1 MMTDGLMPTTPLQT
15 WLHRIP
21 AGFKLAAMVLASL
34 LLLPVDDWRIL
45 AGALAMVLA
54 IYAGFGRA
62 GMARLALLRP
72 LVPLLVIVGGVQAF
86 SSGWH
91 AGAVVSLRLLTL
103 LLLADLVS
111 MTTPMSALMAVLAPV
126 FGLLRP
132 LGVNP
137 RKMALAVALVLRFVP
152 VLLTRWRA
160 REEAWKA
167 RTHRRVPV
175 RLVAVFLADILQ
187 LADRVAESLDARGF
201 DAAATER
208 QHKPS

>member
-1 MMTDGLMPTTPLQT
+1 MMTDGLAPKT
-15 WLHRIP
+15 WLHRVP
-21 AGFKLAAMVLASL
+21 AGFKLAGLALFSL

-45 AGALAMVLA
+45 AGVLAVVLA

-62 GMARLALLRP
+62 GSARLALLRP
-72 LVPLLVIVGGVQAF
+72 LVPLLVIVGGVQAL

-91 AGAVVSLRLLTL
+91 AGAVVSLRLLAM

-111 MTTPMSALMAVLAPV
+111 MTTTMSALMDVLAP
-126 FGLLRP
+126 FFNLLRP
-132 LGVNP
+132 FGVNP

-201 DAAATER
+201 DTAIVDR
-208 QHKPS
+208 QRKRS

>member
-1 MMTDGLMPTTPLQT
+1 MMTDGLVPAT

-21 AGFKLAAMVLASL
+21 AGIKLGSLALFSL
-34 LLLPVDDWRIL
+34 LLLPVDDWRML
-45 AGALAMVLA
+45 ASVLAIVLA
-54 IYAGFGRA
+54 IYAGFGRP
-62 GMARLALLRP
+62 GFARMALLRP
-72 LVPLLVIVGGVQAF
+72 LVPLLIIVGSMQAL

-91 AGAVVSLRLLTL
+91 AGVVVSLRILVMV
-103 LLLADLVS
+103 LLADLVS
-111 MTTPMSALMAVLAPV
+111 MTTTISALMDGLAPV
-126 FGLLRP
+126 FSLLRP

-167 RTHRRVPV
+167 RTRRRVPI
-175 RLVAVFLADILQ
+175 RLLAVFLADVLQ

-201 DAAATER
+201 DTVPVDR
-208 QHKPS
+208 RRKVS

>member
-1 MMTDGLMPTTPLQT
+1 MMTDGLAPRT
-15 WLHRIP
+15 WLHRVP
-21 AGFKLAAMVLASL
+21 AGIKLAGMALVSL
-34 LLLPVDDWRIL
+34 SLLPVDDWRIL
-45 AGALAMVLA
+45 AGVLA
-54 IYAGFGRA
+54 VVAATYAGFGRP
-62 GMARLALLRP
+62 GFARLALLRP
-72 LVPLLVIVGGVQAF
+72 VVPLLVIVGGVQAF
-86 SSGWH
+86 SGGWH
-91 AGAVVSLRLLTL
+91 AGAVVSLRLLAM

-111 MTTPMSALMAVLAPV
+111 MTTTMSALMEVLAP
-126 FGLLRP
+126 FFSLLRP

-167 RTHRRVPV
+167 RTRRRVPV

-201 DAAATER
+201 DAGDADR
-208 QHKPS
+208 RRKLS

>member
-1 MMTDGLMPTTPLQT
+1 M
-15 WLHRIP
+15 
-21 AGFKLAAMVLASL
+21 
-34 LLLPVDDWRIL
+34 
-45 AGALAMVLA
+45 
-54 IYAGFGRA
+54 
-62 GMARLALLRP
+62 
-72 LVPLLVIVGGVQAF
+72 
-86 SSGWH
+86 
-91 AGAVVSLRLLTL
+91 

-111 MTTPMSALMAVLAPV
+111 MTTTMTALMDVLAP
-126 FGLLRP
+126 FFNLLRP

-201 DAAATER
+201 DTAIVDR
-208 QHKPS
+208 QRKR

>member
-1 MMTDGLMPTTPLQT
+1 MMTDGLAPKT
-15 WLHRIP
+15 WLHRVP
-21 AGFKLAAMVLASL
+21 AGFKLAGLALFSL

-45 AGALAMVLA
+45 AGVLA
-54 IYAGFGRA
+54 VVLAVYAGFGRA
-62 GMARLALLRP
+62 GFARLALLRP
-72 LVPLLVIVGGVQAF
+72 LIPLLVIVGGVQAF

-91 AGAVVSLRLLTL
+91 AGAVVSLRLLAM

-111 MTTPMSALMAVLAPV
+111 MTTTMSALMDVLAPV
-126 FGLLRP
+126 FNLLRP

-201 DAAATER
+201 DTVTADR
-208 QHKPS
+208 QRKRS

>member
-1 MMTDGLMPTTPLQT
+1 MMTDGLAPKT
-15 WLHRIP
+15 WLHRVP
-21 AGFKLAAMVLASL
+21 AGFKLAGLALFSL

-45 AGALAMVLA
+45 AGVLAVVLA

-62 GMARLALLRP
+62 GFARLALLRP
-72 LVPLLVIVGGVQAF
+72 LVPLLVIVGGVQAL

-91 AGAVVSLRLLTL
+91 AGAVVSLRLLAM

-111 MTTPMSALMAVLAPV
+111 MTTTMTALMDVLAP
-126 FGLLRP
+126 FFNLLRP

-201 DAAATER
+201 DTATADR
-208 QHKPS
+208 QRKRS

>member
-1 MMTDGLMPTTPLQT
+1 MMTDGLAPKT
-15 WLHRIP
+15 WLHRVP
-21 AGFKLAAMVLASL
+21 AGFKLAGLALFSL

-45 AGALAMVLA
+45 AGVLA
-54 IYAGFGRA
+54 IVLAVYAGFGRA
-62 GMARLALLRP
+62 GLARLALLRP
-72 LVPLLVIVGGVQAF
+72 LIPLLVIVGGVQAF

-91 AGAVVSLRLLTL
+91 AGAVISLRLLAM

-111 MTTPMSALMAVLAPV
+111 MTTTMSALMDVLAPV
-126 FGLLRP
+126 FNLLRP

-167 RTHRRVPV
+167 RSHRRVPI

-201 DAAATER
+201 DTAIADR
-208 QHKPS
+208 QRKQS

>member
-1 MMTDGLMPTTPLQT
+1 MMTDGLAPKT
-15 WLHRIP
+15 WLHRVP
-21 AGFKLAAMVLASL
+21 AGFKLAGLALFSL

-45 AGALAMVLA
+45 AGVLAVVLA

-62 GMARLALLRP
+62 GSARLALLRP
-72 LVPLLVIVGGVQAF
+72 LVPLLVIVGSVQTL

-91 AGAVVSLRLLTL
+91 AGAVVSLRLLAM

-111 MTTPMSALMAVLAPV
+111 MTTTMSALMDVLAPV
-126 FGLLRP
+126 FNLLRP

-201 DAAATER
+201 DTAIVDR
-208 QHKPS
+208 QRKRS

>member
-1 MMTDGLMPTTPLQT
+1 MMTDGLVPKT

-21 AGFKLAAMVLASL
+21 AGIKLGSLALFSL

-45 AGALAMVLA
+45 AGVLTVVLA
-54 IYAGFGRA
+54 VYAGFGRP
-62 GMARLALLRP
+62 GVARLTLLRP
-72 LVPLLVIVGGVQAF
+72 LVPLLIIVGGVQAL

-91 AGAVVSLRLLTL
+91 AGVVVSLRLIVM

-111 MTTPMSALMAVLAPV
+111 MTTTMSALMDVLAPV
-126 FGLLRP
+126 FNLLRP
-132 LGVNP
+132 FGANP

-175 RLVAVFLADILQ
+175 WLLAVFLADILQ

-201 DAAATER
+201 DTAAADR
-208 QHKPS
+208 QRKLS